1 MALSVNFVTDLQEL
15 FRYPFMQHA
24 LEAGTIVA
32 VIAGIVGYFV
42 VLRRSSF
49 AAHALS
55 LRIVSMLLV
64 AVSSSVPVQ
73 VVGVLLIFSLMVT
86 PAAIAQQLAKR
97 ARTAIMISVT
107 IALVATWL
115 GLSIAYY
122 GPPYP
127 VSFYITTLV
136 FSFYLLVRF
145 VYRRVR
151 PLTAYLAASQET

>member
-1 MALSVNFVTDLQEL
+1 MSTFLLA
-15 FRYPFMQHA
+15 
-24 LEAGTIVA
+24 IV
-32 VIAGIVGYFV
+32 F
-42 VLRRSSF
+42 
-49 AAHALS
+49 
-55 LRIVSMLLV
+55 MLLV
-64 AVSSSVPVQ
+64 TVATSLAVPV
-73 VVGVLLIFSLMVT
+73 VRVLLIFSLIVA

-136 FSFYLLVRF
+136 FGFYLLVRF

-151 PLTAYLAASQET
+151 PLTAYRAALKET